1 MVILLESQVCSHTDV
16 GSPHGAKL
24 LLVDDLQENL
34 LALEAI
40 LEPLGHT
47 LIRARSGKEAL
58 RQILRHDFALMLLD
72 VQMPD
77 MDGFELAR
85 IVKEREL
92 SKYLP
97 IVFITAVSADERQVF
112 EGYSSGAVDYV
123 AKPFNPDI
131 LKSKVTVFVDL
142 YLQRK
147 EIERQ
152 AELLRL
158 SEQQEIRAAQLERE
172 MALEKLHM
180 AELEV
185 AKEAAEQASHAKGR
199 FLAHMSHE
207 LRTPLNAVIGYSEL
221 LLEEAAKQSLT
232 AFHGDLQKIQ
242 KAGYHL
248 LELISDILDLTKIE
262 ESHMPLHLSSFS
274 FEELLRQSVDVIQ
287 QRTRRHDIRVT
298 VKVSRK
304 VGKLP
309 PILADEL
316 KMKQILYNLLSNA
329 AKYTEDKGS
338 IVVTGVLRRGRCSA
352 SPLDGVGESGCLI
365 VSVADTGIGIKPED
379 HERIFAPFEQVGET
393 PSMHHEG
400 TGLGLSL
407 TKRLIEL
414 QGGEIWLKSEPGK
427 GSTFTFSL
435 PFAVATGAMAYAV

>member
-1 MVILLESQVCSHTDV
+1 MVLPEIEPYSHLGV
-16 GSPHGAKL
+16 RLHQEAKI
-24 LLVDDLQENL
+24 LLVDDLHENL
-34 LALEAI
+34 VALEAI

-47 LIRARSGKEAL
+47 LIKARSGREAL
-58 RQILRHDFALMLLD
+58 RQILKHECALILLD

-77 MDGFELAR
+77 MDGFEIAKL
-85 IVKEREL
+85 IKERER
-92 SKYLP
+92 SKYIP
-97 IVFITAVSADERQVF
+97 IVFVTAVNRDERHIF
-112 EGYSSGAVDYV
+112 HGYSSGAVDYV
-123 AKPFNPDI
+123 AKPFNADI

-158 SEQQEIRAAQLERE
+158 SEQQEMRAIHLERE
-172 MALEKLHM
+172 IELEKLHM

-185 AKEAAEQASHAKGR
+185 AKEAAEQASRAKSR

-221 LLEEAAKQSLT
+221 LIEEAAKQSIT
-232 AFHGDLQKIQ
+232 TFHSDLGKIQ

-274 FEELLRQSVDVIQ
+274 FEDVLRQSVDVIQ
-287 QRTRRHDIRVT
+287 QRARRHDLKIS
-298 VKVSRK
+298 VKVSK
-304 VGKLP
+304 SVGQLQ

-316 KMKQILYNLLSNA
+316 KLKQILYNLLSNA
-329 AKYTEDKGS
+329 AKYTQDGGS
-338 IVVTGVLRRGRCSA
+338 IVVTGLLRKGRCGSH
-352 SPLDGVGESGCLI
+352 ESGCLVVT
-365 VSVADTGIGIKPED
+365 VSDTGIGIKPED
-379 HERIFAPFEQVGET
+379 HERVFAPFEQVGET

-407 TKRLIEL
+407 TKRLVEL
-414 QGGEIWLKSEPGK
+414 HGGAIWLKSEPGK
-427 GSTFTFSL
+427 GSTFAFSL
-435 PFAVATGAMAYAV
+435 PLAFAAKPVAYAV

>member
-1 MVILLESQVCSHTDV
+1 VAIPDIEPYSHLGV
-16 GSPHGAKL
+16 GLHQETKI
-24 LLVDDLQENL
+24 LLVDDLHENL

-47 LIRARSGKEAL
+47 LIKARSGSEAF
-58 RQILRHDFALMLLD
+58 RQILKNDFALILLD
-72 VQMPD
+72 VQMPG
-77 MDGFELAR
+77 MDGFEVAKL
-85 IVKEREL
+85 IKERER
-92 SKYLP
+92 SKYVP
-97 IVFITAVSADERQVF
+97 IVFITAVNRDEQHVF
-112 EGYSSGAVDYV
+112 HGYSSGAVDYV

-158 SEQQEIRAAQLERE
+158 NEQKEMRAVHLERE
-172 MALEKLHM
+172 IELEKLHM

-185 AKEAAEQASHAKGR
+185 AKEAAEQASRAKSR

-221 LLEEAAKQSLT
+221 MIEEAAKQSLT
-232 AFHGDLQKIQ
+232 GFQGDLQKIQ

-274 FEELLRQSVDVIQ
+274 FEDLLRQSVDVIL
-287 QRTRRHDIRVT
+287 QRTRRHNIKIS
-298 VKVSRK
+298 VKVSKK
-304 VGKLP
+304 VGKLQ

-316 KMKQILYNLLSNA
+316 KIKQILYNLLSNA
-329 AKYTEDKGS
+329 AKYTPDGGS
-338 IVVTGVLRRGRCSA
+338 ITVTGMLRKGRGS
-352 SPLDGVGESGCLI
+352 ESGSL
-365 VSVADTGIGIKPED
+365 VVAVTDTGIGIKAED
-379 HERIFAPFEQVGET
+379 HERIFAPFEQVGDT

-407 TKRLIEL
+407 TKRLVEL
-414 QGGEIWLKSEPGK
+414 HGGNIWLRSEPGK
-427 GSTFTFSL
+427 GSTFMFSL
-435 PFAVATGAMAYAV
+435 PLVFAAKPVAYAV